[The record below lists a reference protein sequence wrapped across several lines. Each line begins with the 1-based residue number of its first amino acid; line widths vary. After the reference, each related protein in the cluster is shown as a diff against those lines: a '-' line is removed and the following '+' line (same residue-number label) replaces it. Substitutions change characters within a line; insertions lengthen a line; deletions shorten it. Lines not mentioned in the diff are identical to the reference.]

1 VPAMIG
7 PLIADTGIGVSAVDE
22 GSFLTMVAM
31 AALAAFIVA
40 VAGPR
45 VAVPVVVVEIVL
57 GIIAGPELL
66 GLADPDEFTQF
77 FSNLGL
83 GMLFFFAGYEIDF
96 ERIRGV
102 PLRLGAIGWLLS
114 LALAFGLG
122 GLLAAAGVVLSL
134 RFTGAATA
142 TTAIGTLIPILSD
155 AGELRTRFGRYLLA
169 AGAVGEFGPILLI
182 TLWLSTTHPFG
193 TALILLAFIAL
204 AVVSAVLAVRSVS
217 LGWSLF
223 EGTLETSAQ
232 LAIRLA
238 VVLVFALVA
247 LAAKLGLDL
256 LIGGFVAGI
265 ITRLAV
271 RDREVRRFESK
282 LIAVGYGF
290 FIPFFFVFSGVT
302 FNLDAVVGSASGMLK
317 VPLFVAMFLV
327 VRGLPALLLYR
338 RVLDLRDR
346 MALAVLSAT
355 QLPLVVAITTVAV
368 EQGHMRSS
376 TGAALVGAAI
386 VSTLAF
392 PLLGLRLRAGR
403 AHAEPEPAAA
413 AA

>member
-1 VPAMIG
+1 MLAAIG
-7 PLIADTGIGVSAVDE
+7 PLAADTGRGIGMSGVDE
-22 GSFLTMVAM
+22 GSFLDDRGHGRPGGSHRF
-31 AALAAFIVA
+31 AFWGGA
-40 VAGPR
+40 SPCPSWWSRSCWASSSGPR
-45 VAVPVVVVEIVL
+45 SSGWPS
-57 GIIAGPELL
+57 
-66 GLADPDEFTQF
+66 PDEFTQF

-96 ERIRGV
+96 QRIRGQ
-102 PLRLGAIGWLLS
+102 PLRLGALGWLLS

-155 AGELRTRFGRYLLA
+155 AGELRTRFGTYLLA

-182 TLWLSTTHPFG
+182 TLWLSTTHPLD

-217 LGWSLF
+217 LGWGLL

-232 LAIRLA
+232 LAIRFA

-247 LAAKLGLDL
+247 LAAELGLDHP
-256 LIGGFVAGI
+256 A
-265 ITRLAV
+265 RRV
-271 RDREVRRFESK
+271 RGRHHHPAQPFADARSSRFESK

-302 FNLDAVVGSASGMLK
+302 FDLDAVVGSASGMLK
-317 VPLFVAMFLV
+317 LPLFVAMFLV
-327 VRGLPALLLYR
+327 GARPAR
-338 RVLDLRDR
+338 
-346 MALAVLSAT
+346 A
-355 QLPLVVAITTVAV
+355 
-368 EQGHMRSS
+368 
-376 TGAALVGAAI
+376 AALPRRARRARPRGVRRA
-386 VSTLAF
+386 
-392 PLLGLRLRAGR
+392 LG
-403 AHAEPEPAAA
+403 HPAAA
-413 AA
+413 RRGHHHGGGGAGAHARAPPPRRSWAPRSSPR